1 MKIILLCTI
10 LFNVVKC
17 QDSLYWFDMSTVID
31 KIPKIPKV
39 LDKHFPSTGLDIV
52 DSLRDFRNNTT
63 DGFRLQI
70 YESSSVDDVKII
82 RDNFRKVLSDSLYIL
97 FDAPLYRLH
106 YGNYV
111 TKNDAHII
119 KKAIQ
124 KKGYKNIWIVKSRIN
139 QNHLNNGK
147 HE

>member
-1 MKIILLCTI
+1 MKIILLFAI
-10 LFNVVKC
+10 LFNIVRS

-31 KIPKIPKV
+31 KIPKIPKI
-39 LDKHFPSTGLDIV
+39 LDKHFSSTGIDIV

-70 YESSSVDDVKII
+70 YESSSVDDVKIV
-82 RDNFRKVLSDSLYIL
+82 RDNFKNVLSDSLYIL

-111 TKNDAHII
+111 TKNDADII

-124 KKGYKNIWIVKSRIN
+124 KKGYKNIWVVKSRIN
-139 QNHLNNGK
+139 QNHLKNGK
-147 HE
+147 YE